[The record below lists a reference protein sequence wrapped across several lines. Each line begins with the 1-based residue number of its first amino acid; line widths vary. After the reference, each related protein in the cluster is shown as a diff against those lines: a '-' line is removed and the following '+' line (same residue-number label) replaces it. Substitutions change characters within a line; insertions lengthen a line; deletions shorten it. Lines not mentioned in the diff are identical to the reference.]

1 MYLITTSL
9 MCTVRIQTQN
19 IFPSAP
25 FVRVV
30 EQHGE
35 EGRCEGL
42 RERTDSEQGL
52 GVHLPPRGDVG
63 VSVALRPCPVTLDD
77 GESEAGDVA
86 TCSHTVDIFIQVCL
100 KFRSEDTCRLDVCR
114 A

>member
-1 MYLITTSL
+1 MGLITSY
-9 MCTVRIQTQN
+9 MCTVRIQKQN
-19 IFPSAP
+19 TCASAP

-35 EGRCEGL
+35 KGRREGL
-42 RERTDSEQGL
+42 RERAYSEQGL

-63 VSVALRPCPVTLDD
+63 GSVTLRPRPVTLDD
-77 GESEAGDVA
+77 GESETGDVA
-86 TCSHTVDIFIQVCL
+86 TCSYTVDIFIQVCL
-100 KFRSEDTCRLDVCR
+100 KFRREDSCGMDVCR